1 LAFVLGLFFVI
12 RHSCLVISVMNRE
25 LVEKVVN
32 AVLYEGYILY
42 PYRASSKKNRERFTF
57 GRVYPEDYSIAQNG
71 AEPFVMQTECL
82 VRNESK
88 DALATVTVRFL
99 HPMAREVGVLSAP
112 IAEMPAGKPPALEV
126 VPDLR
131 VGEQLYQT
139 WQEVVEQRVELLP
152 LALTGAAQI
161 VHEFD
166 FPSSRALEPIRG
178 DDGRISALLVRRQDA
193 VRGVI
198 EVATQPIDESVF
210 KITVRILNRT
220 PMPSGELENQSAII
234 MRTFTSTHTILHA
247 QGGEWFSLTDPP
259 PAYAEA
265 TAACKNIGAWPVLV
279 GEEAKGERDAML
291 SSPII
296 LYDYPQIA
304 PESPGDLFD
313 GLEID
318 EILTLRVMAMSDAE
332 KIEMRQVD
340 EQARRIL
347 ERTETLPG
355 DHLLKMHGVMR
366 NVRSSNED
374 FFNPSTRLETA
385 TVGGVEVKA
394 GDRVRIRPKKRAD
407 VMDMALD
414 GKIAVI
420 EAVEQDVEGGVQ
432 LALVIEDDPGRDLG
446 LMRQPGHRF
455 FYSTDE
461 VELVKAGE

>member
-1 LAFVLGLFFVI
+1 
-12 RHSCLVISVMNRE
+12 MNTA

-71 AEPFVMQTECL
+71 AEPSAMQTECL

-88 DALATVTVRFL
+88 DAVVKISLRFL
-99 HPMAREVGVLSAP
+99 HPMAREVGMLRGADRGDAGRRVRRNSRSCRISGSASNFTKP
-112 IAEMPAGKPPALEV
+112 GRKWWSGRWKCRLFRSARRGK
-126 VPDLR
+126 R
-131 VGEQLYQT
+131 S
-139 WQEVVEQRVELLP
+139 
-152 LALTGAAQI
+152 
-161 VHEFD
+161 HEFE

-178 DDGRISALLVRRQDA
+178 EDGRIIAVLVRRQDA
-193 VRGVI
+193 VQGVI
-198 EVATQPIDESVF
+198 EVAAQPIDDTVF

-220 PMPSGELENQSAII
+220 PVPPNDLENQSAII

-247 QGGEWFSLTDPP
+247 QGGEWLSLTDPP
-259 PAYAEA
+259 AAYAEA
-265 TAACKNIGAWPVLV
+265 TAACKNIGTWPVLV
-279 GEEAKGERDAML
+279 GEQAKNERDAML

-318 EILTLRVMAMSDAE
+318 EILTLRVMAMSDSE

-347 ERTETLPG
+347 ERTENMPS

-366 NVRSSNED
+366 SVRSSNED
-374 FFNPSTRLETA
+374 FFNPSTRLESA
-385 TVGGVEVKA
+385 MVGGRASQSRRSSAHSPE
-394 GDRVRIRPKKRAD
+394 RNVRMSWTWRSMEKSR
-407 VMDMALD
+407 
-414 GKIAVI
+414 
-420 EAVEQDVEGGVQ
+420 
-432 LALVIEDDPGRDLG
+432 
-446 LMRQPGHRF
+446 
-455 FYSTDE
+455 
-461 VELVKAGE
+461 

>member
-1 LAFVLGLFFVI
+1 
-12 RHSCLVISVMNRE
+12 MNTA

-57 GRVYPEDYSIAQNG
+57 GRVYPEDYSLAQHG
-71 AEPFVMQTECL
+71 AEPCSMQTECL

-88 DALATVTVRFL
+88 DALVTINVRFL
-99 HPMAREVGVLSAP
+99 HPMAREVGLLREP
-112 IAEMPAGKPPALEV
+112 ITEMPAEGAPDFEV
-126 VPDLR
+126 VPDFR

-139 WQEVVEQRVELLP
+139 WQEVVEQKLEVP
-152 LALTGAAQI
+152 TFALREAWQTS
-161 VHEFD
+161 HEFQ
-166 FPSSRALEPIRG
+166 FPSSRAVEPIRG
-178 DDGRISALLVRRQDA
+178 DDGKISAVLVRRQDA

-198 EVATQPIDESVF
+198 EVGAQPVDDVVF
-210 KITVRILNRT
+210 KIAVRIFNRT
-220 PMPSGELENQSAII
+220 PVPPNELENQSAII
-234 MRTFTSTHTILHA
+234 LRTFTSTHTILHT
-247 QGGEWFSLTDPP
+247 QGGEWLSLTDPP

-265 TAACKNIGAWPVLV
+265 TAACKNIGTWPVLV
-279 GEEAKGERDAML
+279 GDQSKHERDAML

-347 ERTETLPG
+347 ERTENMSN

-374 FFNPSTRLETA
+374 FFNPSTRLESV
-385 TVGGVEVKA
+385 TVGGVQVKA

-420 EAVEQDVEGGVQ
+420 EAVEQDIEGGVQ
-432 LALVIEDDPGRDLG
+432 LALVLDDDPGRDLG

-455 FYSTDE
+455 FYATDE
-461 VELVKAGE
+461 VEPVNEGA

>member
-1 LAFVLGLFFVI
+1 MN
-12 RHSCLVISVMNRE
+12 SV

-57 GRVYPEDYSIAQNG
+57 GRVYPEDYSIAQHG
-71 AEPFVMQTECL
+71 AEPCSMQTQCL

-88 DALATVTVRFL
+88 DAIINISVRFL
-99 HPMAREVGVLSAP
+99 HPMAREVGMLKMP
-112 IAEMPAGKPPALEV
+112 IDEMPASGAPDFEV
-126 VPDLR
+126 VPDFA

-139 WQEVVEQRVELLP
+139 WQEVVEQKVEVPPFP
-152 LALTGAAQI
+152 LRGAFQTT
-161 VHEFD
+161 HPFE
-166 FPSSRALEPIRG
+166 FPSSRSVEPIRAQ
-178 DDGRISALLVRRQDA
+178 DGKINAVLVRRQDA
-193 VRGVI
+193 VRGSI
-198 EVATQPIDESVF
+198 EIVAEPIDDTVF
-210 KITVRILNRT
+210 KLTVRILNRT
-220 PMPSGELENQSAII
+220 PLPPNELENQSAII

-247 QGGEWFSLTDPP
+247 EGGEWLSLTDPP

-265 TAACKNIGAWPVLV
+265 AAACKNIGTWPVLV
-279 GEEAKGERDAML
+279 GDQGKNERDAML

-340 EQARRIL
+340 EQARKIL
-347 ERTETLPG
+347 ERTENMSS

-366 NVRSSNED
+366 SVRSSNED
-374 FFNPSTRLETA
+374 FFNPSNPLENA
-385 TVGGVEVKA
+385 TVGGVQVKA

-407 VMDMALD
+407 VFDMAID

-420 EAVEQDVEGGVQ
+420 EAVEQDLEGSVQ
-432 LALVIEDDPGRDLG
+432 LALVLDDDPGRDLG
-446 LMRQPGHRF
+446 MMRQPGHRF
-455 FYSTDE
+455 FYGTDE
-461 VELVKAGE
+461 VEPVNEGG

>member
-1 LAFVLGLFFVI
+1 
-12 RHSCLVISVMNRE
+12 MNAE

-57 GRVYPEDYSIAQNG
+57 GRVYPEDYSIAQSG
-71 AEPFVMQTECL
+71 AEPCLMQTECL

-88 DALATVTVRFL
+88 DTLINISVRFL
-99 HPMAREVGVLSAP
+99 HPMAREVGILPAP
-112 IAEMPAGKPPALEV
+112 ITEMPVGEPPDFEV
-126 VPDLR
+126 VPDVQ

-139 WQEVVEQRVELLP
+139 WQEVVDRKVELSSFP
-152 LALTGAAQI
+152 LREASQTS
-161 VHEFD
+161 HEFD
-166 FPSSRALEPIRG
+166 FLSSRTLDPIRG
-178 DDGRISALLVRRQDA
+178 DDGKISAVLVRRQDS

-198 EVATQPIDESVF
+198 EIATRPIDNSIF
-210 KITVRILNRT
+210 RIRVRILNRT
-220 PMPSGELENQSAII
+220 PVSPSDLNNQNAII

-247 QGGEWFSLTDPP
+247 HGGEWFSLTDPP

-265 TAACKNIGAWPVLV
+265 TAACKNIGSWPVLV
-279 GEEAKGERDAML
+279 GEEVKGDRDTML

-318 EILTLRVMAMSDAE
+318 EILTLRVAAMSDSE

-340 EQARRIL
+340 EQARPIL
-347 ERTETLPG
+347 ERTENMPN

-366 NVRSSNED
+366 SVRSSNED
-374 FFNPSTRLETA
+374 FFNPSMRIESA
-385 TVGGVEVKA
+385 TVGGVQVKA
-394 GDRVRIRPKKRAD
+394 GDLVRIRPKKRAD

-432 LALVIEDDPGRDLG
+432 LALVLEDDPGRDLG
-446 LMRQPGHRF
+446 MMRQPGHRF
-455 FYSTDE
+455 FYATDE
-461 VELVKAGE
+461 VEPLKEGE

>member
-1 LAFVLGLFFVI
+1 
-12 RHSCLVISVMNRE
+12 MNTA

-42 PYRASSKKNRERFTF
+42 PYRATSAKNRERFTF
-57 GRVYPEDYSIAQNG
+57 GRVYPQDYSLAQQG
-71 AEPFVMQTECL
+71 AEPCAMQTECL
-82 VRNESK
+82 LQNDSR
-88 DALATVTVRFL
+88 DALVSISVRFL
-99 HPMAREVGVLSAP
+99 HPLAREVGLLRQP
-112 IAEMPAGKPPALEV
+112 IDQMPAEGEPEFEI
-126 VPDLR
+126 VPDFR

-139 WQEVVEQRVELLP
+139 WQEVVEQKVEVPPFSLRE
-152 LALTGAAQI
+152 AWATK
-161 VHEFD
+161 HEFE
-166 FPSSRALEPIRG
+166 FPAACALEPIRG
-178 DDGRISALLVRRQDA
+178 DDGRIRALLRRRQDA
-193 VRGVI
+193 VRGTL
-198 EVATQPIDESVF
+198 EVNAQPLDHAVF
-210 KITVRILNRT
+210 KISVRILNQT
-220 PMPSGELENQSAII
+220 PLPPNDLENQSAILL
-234 MRTFTSTHTILHA
+234 RTFTSTHTILHA

-265 TAACKNIGAWPVLV
+265 TAACKNIGTWPVLV
-279 GEEAKGERDAML
+279 GEPEKHERDAVL

-332 KIEMRQVD
+332 KVEMRQID
-340 EQARRIL
+340 EQARKIL
-347 ERTETLPG
+347 ERTENMSS

-366 NVRSSNED
+366 SVPSTNED
-374 FFNPSTRLETA
+374 FFNPSTKLESA
-385 TVGGVEVKA
+385 RVGGVEMKA
-394 GDRVRIRPKKRAD
+394 GDKVRIRPKKRAD

-432 LALVIEDDPGRDLG
+432 LALVLDDDPGRDLG

-461 VELVKAGE
+461 VEPVQETDL

>member
-1 LAFVLGLFFVI
+1 
-12 RHSCLVISVMNRE
+12 MNTE

-88 DALATVTVRFL
+88 DAVVGISVRFL
-99 HPMAREVGVLSAP
+99 HPMAREVGLLAAP
-112 IAEMPAGKPPALEV
+112 IAEMPANGTPDFAV
-126 VPDLR
+126 VPDFR

-139 WQEVVEQRVELLP
+139 WQEVVEQKVEVP
-152 LALTGAAQI
+152 AFALREASQTS
-161 VHEFD
+161 HKFE
-166 FPSSRALEPIRG
+166 FPSSRAVEPIRG
-178 DDGRISALLVRRQDA
+178 DDGKINALLIRRQDA
-193 VRGVI
+193 VRGAI
-198 EVATQPIDESVF
+198 EVVVQPIDEVVYQ
-210 KITVRILNRT
+210 ITVRVLNRT
-220 PMPSGELENQSAII
+220 PLPPNELENQSAII

-247 QGGEWFSLTDPP
+247 QGGEWLSLTDPP

-265 TAACKNIGAWPVLV
+265 TAACKNIGTWPVLV
-279 GEEAKGERDAML
+279 GDESKNARDAML

-296 LYDYPQIA
+296 LYDYPKIA

-332 KIEMRQVD
+332 KVEMRQVD
-340 EQARRIL
+340 DQARRIL
-347 ERTETLPG
+347 ERAENMSS
-355 DHLLKMHGVMR
+355 DHLLKLHGVMR
-366 NVRSSNED
+366 SVRSSNED
-374 FFNPSTRLETA
+374 FFNPSTVLESA
-385 TVGGVEVKA
+385 SVDGVLVKA

-407 VMDMALD
+407 IMDMALA
-414 GKIAVI
+414 GKVAVI

-432 LALVIEDDPGRDLG
+432 FALVLDDDPGRDLG
-446 LMRQPGHRF
+446 MMRQPGHRF
-455 FYSTDE
+455 FYGMDE
-461 VELVKAGE
+461 VEVIRE

>member
-1 LAFVLGLFFVI
+1 
-12 RHSCLVISVMNRE
+12 MNTA

-42 PYRASSKKNRERFTF
+42 PYRASSRKNRERFTF
-57 GRVYPEDYSIAQNG
+57 GRVYPEDYSIAQHG
-71 AEPFVMQTECL
+71 AEPCALQTECL
-82 VRNESK
+82 LRNESK
-88 DALATVTVRFL
+88 DALAAISVRFL
-99 HPMAREVGVLSAP
+99 HPMAREVGMLPAPTDEMSAD
-112 IAEMPAGKPPALEV
+112 GPPDFEV

-131 VGEQLYQT
+131 VREQLYQT
-139 WQEVVEQRVELLP
+139 WQEVVEQKVEVPTFP
-152 LALTGAAQI
+152 LREAWQARRDF
-161 VHEFD
+161 EF
-166 FPSSRALEPIRG
+166 PASRAVEPIRG
-178 DDGRISALLVRRQDA
+178 EDGKINAVLVRRQDA

-198 EVATQPIDESVF
+198 EVVAQPIDDVVF

-220 PMPSGELENQSAII
+220 PVPPNELENQSAII

-247 QGGEWFSLTDPP
+247 QGGEWLSLTDPP
-259 PAYAEA
+259 AAYAEA
-265 TAACKNIGAWPVLV
+265 AAACKNVGTWPVLV
-279 GEEAKGERDAML
+279 GDQAKHDRDAML

-347 ERTETLPG
+347 ERTENMSS
-355 DHLLKMHGVMR
+355 DQLLKMHGVMR
-366 NVRSSNED
+366 DLRSSNED
-374 FFNPSTRLETA
+374 FFNPSARLESA
-385 TVGGVEVKA
+385 MVGGVQVKA

-432 LALVIEDDPGRDLG
+432 LALVFEDDPGRDLG
-446 LMRQPGHRF
+446 MMRQPGHRF
-455 FYSTDE
+455 FYTPDE
-461 VELVKAGE
+461 VEPLKDGR